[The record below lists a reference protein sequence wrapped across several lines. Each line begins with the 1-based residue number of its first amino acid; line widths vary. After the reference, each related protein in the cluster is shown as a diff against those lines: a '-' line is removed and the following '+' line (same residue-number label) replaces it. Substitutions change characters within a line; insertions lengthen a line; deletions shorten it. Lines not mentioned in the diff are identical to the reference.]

1 MPDTCTHGD
10 NPLETDVR
18 TLLQLQPLRTF
29 DIMKEADTVCLTNTC
44 SVVRKGDD
52 CLPWN
57 AGVIPDMEMFVQD
70 PLHRSS
76 NLLSLVITDIPG
88 LYKLIC
94 HSGR

>member
-1 MPDTCTHGD
+1 M
-10 NPLETDVR
+10 
-18 TLLQLQPLRTF
+18 TF
-29 DIMKEADTVCLTNTC
+29 DMMKEADTDCLTNEC
-44 SVVRKGDD
+44 CVAMKGYD
-52 CLPWN
+52 CPTWN
-57 AGVIPDMEMFVQD
+57 AAVIPDMEMFVQD